1 MSSKDIKS
9 DALYEFIAKS
19 IDDRY
24 ILFTFLDIASLSDI
38 NFNDLYKGYLE
49 RKNTEKNFYYQYLPN
64 NLMYVKQL
72 KDVLVKQ
79 YQTQNDKL
87 TNEIKNLNSHI
98 KILEEQNNRLNSKI
112 ESIPPHLLMQT
123 KKIQDLINKKEKMF
137 KDDDNKEIDD
147 VDFDTVKFILTNFTR
162 SSSNATPLHLGS
174 EARNIDVVKYYLS
187 EGTIDINAKCTTD
200 KEENTALT
208 KAIIN
213 DKIDIAKLLLK
224 NDKIDPNIKSNSYD
238 SKNQYNNNGSYYTV

>member
-1 MSSKDIKS
+1 MTHYMN
-9 DALYEFIAKS
+9 LLLNQLM
-19 IDDRY
+19 IDTFY
-24 ILFTFLDIASLSDI
+24 SPFWIL
-38 NFNDLYKGYLE
+38 
-49 RKNTEKNFYYQYLPN
+49 
-64 NLMYVKQL
+64 
-72 KDVLVKQ
+72 LV
-79 YQTQNDKL
+79 
-87 TNEIKNLNSHI
+87 
-98 KILEEQNNRLNSKI
+98 
-112 ESIPPHLLMQT
+112 P
-123 KKIQDLINKKEKMF
+123 
-137 KDDDNKEIDD
+137 
-147 VDFDTVKFILTNFTR
+147 
-162 SSSNATPLHLGS
+162 S